1 MVGQGEVE
9 GVGLL
14 GNLTPCS
21 LILRKPFRAMATGG
35 QNPVLVPSLPLLLRS
50 PAKKARAPPQVPQGH
65 SLGTRGQEAVRLS

>member
-1 MVGQGEVE
+1 MGQEEVV

-21 LILRKPFRAMATGG
+21 LILHKPFRAMGTGG
-35 QNPVLVPSLPLLLRS
+35 LNPGLVPSHPLLLSS

-65 SLGTRGQEAVRLS
+65 SLGTRGQEAIPLS